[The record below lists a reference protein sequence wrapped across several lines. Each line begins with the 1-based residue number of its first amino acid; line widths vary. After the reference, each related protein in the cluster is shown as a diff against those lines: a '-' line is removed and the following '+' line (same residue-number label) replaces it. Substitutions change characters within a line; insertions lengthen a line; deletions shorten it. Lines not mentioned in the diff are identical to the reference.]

1 MSTRLLSDAAMT
13 EALGAAL
20 ATVLAG
26 QGGVI
31 ALSGDLGAGKTTLV
45 RGLIHALGHEGPV
58 RSPTYTLVEPYEFAS
73 GTVLHL
79 DLYRL
84 AGADEL
90 APLGVREAEGA
101 GTLMLVEW
109 PERAAGAL
117 PPLDLAL
124 RLAHHEQGR
133 TVSGAAFSPLGERC
147 MQVVDS
153 IGVAI

>member
-1 MSTRLLSDAAMT
+1 MLADAAMT

-20 ATVLAG
+20 APVLVG

-31 ALSGDLGAGKTTLV
+31 TLSGELGAGKTTLV
-45 RGLIHALGHEGPV
+45 RGLIRALGHHGAV

-84 AGADEL
+84 AGTDDL
-90 APLGVREAEGA
+90 APLGIRDAIGSGA
-101 GTLMLVEW
+101 LMLVEW

-117 PPLDLAL
+117 PPVDLAI
-124 RLAHHEQGR
+124 RLAHHEHGR
-133 TVSGAAFSPLGERC
+133 EVAAEAYSPLGERC
-147 MQVVDS
+147 AQVIDS
-153 IGVAI
+153 IGVAS